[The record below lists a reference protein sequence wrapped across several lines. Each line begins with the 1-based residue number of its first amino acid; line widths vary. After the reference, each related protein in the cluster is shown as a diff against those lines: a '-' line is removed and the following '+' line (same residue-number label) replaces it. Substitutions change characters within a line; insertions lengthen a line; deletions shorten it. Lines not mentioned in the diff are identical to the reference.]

1 MFYHIIWC
9 PSIRLC
15 VYNCHFFSFHCYVT
29 SFVFYQKLNV
39 RAFIIILGVTM
50 KKTAFESYPETNG
63 FVEKL
68 VIFLV
73 INLLQK
79 QFRFLFFVSEPD
91 LTLRCLWIHQCLLSS
106 KKKNTFFSAKPSNFY
121 FNETVKDMW
130 IIKVS
135 KKNLNSTIRNA

>member
-1 MFYHIIWC
+1 M
-9 PSIRLC
+9 
-15 VYNCHFFSFHCYVT
+15 
-29 SFVFYQKLNV
+29 FYQKLNV

-50 KKTAFESYPETNG
+50 KTAAFESYPETNG

-91 LTLRCLWIHQCLLSS
+91 LTLKCLWIHQCLLSS
-106 KKKNTFFSAKPSNFY
+106 KKKKLHFSPQNHQTFILMKLLKIC
-121 FNETVKDMW
+121 E
-130 IIKVS
+130 
-135 KKNLNSTIRNA
+135 